1 MSAKVFGPFKNWIV
15 SFSVEF
21 LEILHFGLK
30 SFIICV
36 FFKYFLVCNLC
47 FNSLD
52 IAFSRAEVFNFN
64 ESKFITYF

>member
-47 FNSLD
+47 FNSHD
-52 IAFSRAEVFNFN
+52 IAFSRA
-64 ESKFITYF
+64 